1 MTKTEI
7 KKRISELKREIKYQN
22 KKMEVCAYGKSD
34 LYYVL
39 GLENELYDL
48 EQQLEGAK

>member
-7 KKRISELKREIKYQN
+7 RKKISELKKEIKYQN
-22 KKMEVCAYGKSD
+22 KKMEICAYGKSD
-34 LYYVL
+34 LYYVM

-48 EQQLEGAK
+48 ENQLKTA